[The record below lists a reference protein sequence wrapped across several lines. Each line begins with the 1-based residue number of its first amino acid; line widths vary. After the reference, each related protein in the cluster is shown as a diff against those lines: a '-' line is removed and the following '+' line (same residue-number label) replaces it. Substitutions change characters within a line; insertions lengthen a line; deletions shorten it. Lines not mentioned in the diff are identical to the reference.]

1 MEVRDR
7 PQTLAAFPQG
17 KERLYLFNR
26 RLGWP
31 QSRSGRFAK
40 HINHLHLPALF
51 SYCTDYV
58 TPAAGNKRIV
68 IEKWN
73 AHQATNQ
80 VSSPLDLGTHAVQ
93 FKLRYRPCR
102 VHSSDA
108 TWLYVKHCANKAV
121 QFRSQRLYSVLLG
134 CQERKLCHAQNHGWK
149 GQVGSDLEIVEA
161 MKWTTSKA
169 DPSRRS
175 VLDAEIS

>member
-7 PQTLAAFPQG
+7 PQTLAAFPQE

-68 IEKWN
+68 IEK
-73 AHQATNQ
+73 
-80 VSSPLDLGTHAVQ
+80 
-93 FKLRYRPCR
+93 
-102 VHSSDA
+102 
-108 TWLYVKHCANKAV
+108 
-121 QFRSQRLYSVLLG
+121 
-134 CQERKLCHAQNHGWK
+134 
-149 GQVGSDLEIVEA
+149 
-161 MKWTTSKA
+161 
-169 DPSRRS
+169 
-175 VLDAEIS
+175 